1 MINYLSRN
9 ILYFPFFLSFIGNI
23 KIPVGSSTFDVP
35 MAIVPMF
42 FILIYAI
49 YKRNFFINKQIVFVF
64 FTILFGFIA
73 LVINY
78 SNVSITRGVVG
89 MLPLFYI
96 ILVIFCYSNVELNK
110 LKAFNYITA
119 GALFLS
125 FQVYYDFF
133 YATFLSGDYYEK
145 KLLIE
150 TWLGRSNYLA
160 AFLLIGLGVSGK
172 KIIYSFLICLGVIA
186 TMSRGG
192 LAMMLLMALFVIYMH
207 VKSVKNIYLSLF
219 FYFSF
224 IFLLSMVVIY
234 VFTSFNFFDSDVL
247 DFKSTFNRF
256 ELWRFSVNLYL
267 DNYIFGIGPNAFRS
281 YVENTIGIED
291 VWGTHNS
298 ILQLLLNYGFFGTLL
313 YIAYIL
319 KIINKVEF
327 AFKQEVVGIFFK
339 SMIFVIVIYS
349 LFEPLV
355 GSSSFEVLLVLLYF
369 SINIKNISVAR
380 DSHCNEKKIEAI

>member
-35 MAIVPMF
+35 MSIVPMF

-49 YKRNFFINKQIVFVF
+49 YKRNFFLSKQIVFVF

-96 ILVIFCYSNVELNK
+96 ILVIFCYSNVELNT

-224 IFLLSMVVIY
+224 IFSLSMVVIY

-339 SMIFVIVIYS
+339 SMILVVVIYS

-369 SINIKNISVAR
+369 SISIKNISVDR
-380 DSHCNEKKIEAI
+380 GSHCNEKR